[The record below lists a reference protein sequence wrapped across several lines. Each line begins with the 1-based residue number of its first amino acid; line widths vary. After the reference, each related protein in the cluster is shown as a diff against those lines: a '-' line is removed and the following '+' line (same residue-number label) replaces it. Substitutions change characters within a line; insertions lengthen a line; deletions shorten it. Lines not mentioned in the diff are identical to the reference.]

1 MSTSRATLAAAPDT
15 TEEPRV
21 TTEPPRDYEHIL
33 TETRGR
39 VGIIRLNRPEK
50 LNAWSRGME
59 ADVVDQVSRWNED
72 PGIGAIVLTGEG
84 RAFCSGQDLS
94 TAAGPRPAPRPSDPA
109 IPGYP
114 ITRFMRAA
122 KPVVVA
128 INGYAIGVGLTLL
141 LPCDVRIMS
150 TTARVSMRFIRLG
163 ILPEL
168 GSTRLLGQIVGLGR
182 AQELC
187 LTGRWIEADEALR
200 IGLVT
205 DVVEPDA
212 LLDTAIA
219 KADEIA
225 NNPTPAAMLI
235 KELFNLN
242 SAEPDLDTVM
252 EREQVRGRI
261 AMSLPD
267 RTEAIAAFEEK
278 REPRFNR
285 PS

>member
-1 MSTSRATLAAAPDT
+1 MT
-15 TEEPRV
+15 THSPAY
-21 TTEPPRDYEHIL
+21 DHIL

-39 VGIIRLNRPEK
+39 VGIIRFNRPER
-50 LNAWSRGME
+50 LNAWSE
-59 ADVVDQVSRWNED
+59 ALAAEVMDQITRWNDD

-94 TAAGPRPAPRPSDPA
+94 GADRPRSAPTS

-114 ITRFMRAA
+114 FVRFVRGS
-122 KPVVVA
+122 KPVVAA
-128 INGYAIGVGLTLL
+128 INGYAIGVGLTMV

-150 TTARVSMRFIRLG
+150 TTARVSMRFIKLG

-205 DVVEPDA
+205 QVAEPDD
-212 LLDTAIA
+212 LLAVAIA

-225 NNPTPAAMLI
+225 NNPTPAARLV

-261 AMSLPD
+261 ATSLPD
-267 RTEAIAAFEEK
+267 RQEAIDAFREK
-278 REPRFNR
+278 RDPRFNQG
-285 PS
+285 